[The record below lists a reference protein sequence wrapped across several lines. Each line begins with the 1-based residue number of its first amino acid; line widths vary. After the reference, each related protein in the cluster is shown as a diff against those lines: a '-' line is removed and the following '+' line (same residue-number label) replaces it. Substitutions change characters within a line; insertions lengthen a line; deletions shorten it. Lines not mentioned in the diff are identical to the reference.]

1 MHARNL
7 LDSDQPVIDF
17 GYFHFQQALEGAKHL
32 PITAAASCFPEYY
45 ERRVFYD
52 NL

>member
-1 MHARNL
+1 L
-7 LDSDQPVIDF
+7 FLKKPVKTKK
-17 GYFHFQQALEGAKHL
+17 EGPNPL
-32 PITAAASCFPEYY
+32 PITAGASCFPEYY